1 MRDVKFPA
9 LQGSCPFFT
18 LLSLHAHFFPQAL
31 DLASAEGLGRTGLAA
46 RIEAILGGK
55 DAGHPQNTKA
65 NWIQVGWSAEENIKQ
80 IKTND
85 NNNNWAHQPITMHDR
100 PEKRTHV

>member
-9 LQGSCPFFT
+9 LQGSCPFLT
-18 LLSLHAHFFPQAL
+18 LLSLHAHFFPQTL

-65 NWIQVGWSAEENIKQ
+65 NWIQVG
-80 IKTND
+80 
-85 NNNNWAHQPITMHDR
+85 
-100 PEKRTHV
+100 